1 MANVGIIWLLSGLV
15 RFSYCM
21 FFYGDVSLH
30 PPQLELEFLKYLLA
44 YKILI

>member
-30 PPQLELEFLKYLLA
+30 PQYHRLIHLELEFLNYLLA
-44 YKILI
+44 